1 MHEDATSV
9 SDIISEWDENAE
21 ARHRQIISEI
31 DVSYH
36 KILIPTIMELAGNL
50 HNKSV
55 IDVGCGSG
63 YLTAKLAV
71 KASHTVGVDQSK
83 KMIEIANREYGR
95 IPSLEFHNLSIEN
108 FSHQDSDKQFEV
120 AISNMS
126 LITIPNLDEAVD
138 AISSLLVPEGI
149 FVFNITHPCFYNQY
163 RSYESHESFLYN
175 VPHAQKGDFLISLD
189 KRGLKS
195 TTTHFHRPLQKYF
208 QSLRNASFI
217 IDRLVEPFPQPDL
230 ERLYPEHWK
239 VPHFL
244 SMRCV
249 KLKCGSKVFF
259 RQT

>member
-1 MHEDATSV
+1 MHEDTTLA

-21 ARHRQIISEI
+21 VRHRQITSKI
-31 DVSYH
+31 DLSYH
-36 KILIPTIMELAGNL
+36 KILIPTILKLVGNL
-50 HNKSV
+50 HDRSV

-71 KASHTVGVDQSK
+71 KASHTVGVDPSK
-83 KMIEIANREYGR
+83 KMIEIANREYGQ
-95 IPSLEFHNLSIEN
+95 IPSLEFHNLSIKN
-108 FSHQDSDKQFEV
+108 FSHQNPHKQFEV

-126 LITIPNLDEAVD
+126 LITIPHLDEAVEV
-138 AISSLLVPEGI
+138 ISSLLVPEGI

-163 RSYESHESFLYN
+163 RKYESQESFQYN
-175 VPHAQKGDFLISLD
+175 VPHPQKGDFLISLD

-217 IDRLVEPFPQPDL
+217 IDRLVEPFPKP
-230 ERLYPEHWK
+230 EAEKRYPEHWK

-249 KLKCGSKVFF
+249 KLKCGSKAFF
-259 RQT
+259 KQT